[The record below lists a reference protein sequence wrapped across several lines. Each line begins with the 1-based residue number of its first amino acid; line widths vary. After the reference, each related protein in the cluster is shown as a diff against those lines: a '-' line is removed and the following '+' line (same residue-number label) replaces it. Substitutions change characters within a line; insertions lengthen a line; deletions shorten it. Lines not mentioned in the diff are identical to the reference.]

1 MVKIAAIDC
10 GSNSTR
16 LLIAEVRAGELFPLF
31 KTHKVTKT
39 SEGLESSNEISK
51 DAKNRL
57 IKILREYLKRINRE
71 NVDQIFITGTAVF
84 RDANNSDEVIE
95 EIRKKLDLEIQVIS
109 GQEEGY
115 LTSLGVLSSNAINND
130 FFIVDIGGRST
141 ELIYDSENRTNVHSL
156 DLGVVSLTERI
167 SNVNPMSEADR
178 NEGDN
183 LIQQSLDLEIDT
195 KNISM
200 IGVSG
205 TFTSIA
211 SIYLGQK
218 IYNEEEI
225 HLTTLN
231 NSWIQNLSS
240 ELNQMTEAQII
251 SSYPSLDPKRAK
263 TLSTG
268 VLIVCNI
275 MKKFKFQE
283 LKVSK
288 SDILEGLILKN
299 Y

>member
-1 MVKIAAIDC
+1 MVKVAAIDC

-16 LLIAEVRAGELFPLF
+16 LLIANVSSGELTPVF

-39 SEGLESSNEISK
+39 SEGLEVSNIISK

-57 IKILREYLKRINRE
+57 IKALREYLKKINNE
-71 NVDQIFITGTAVF
+71 SVDQVLITGTAVF
-84 RDANNSDEVIE
+84 RDAHNAEEVIE
-95 EIRKKLDLEIQVIS
+95 EIRNKLDLEIQIIS
-109 GQEEGY
+109 GDEEGY
-115 LTSLGVLSSNAINND
+115 LTSIGVLSANSINSN

-141 ELIYDSENRTNVHSL
+141 ELIYDTDNRTNVHSL
-156 DLGVVSLTERI
+156 DMGVVSITERI
-167 SNVNPMSEADR
+167 PNINPFNKSDIEQAGVII
-178 NEGDN
+178 NQKLN
-183 LIQQSLDLEIDT
+183 LEIDT
-195 KNISM
+195 QKSFM

-211 SIYLGQK
+211 SIYLKQK
-218 IYNEEEI
+218 IYDEDEI
-225 HLTTLN
+225 HLTTLTYP
-231 NSWIQNLSS
+231 WITNLSS
-240 ELNQMTEAQII
+240 ELNLMTEAQII
-251 SSYPSLDPKRAK
+251 SRYTSLDPKRAK
-263 TLSTG
+263 TLSPG

-275 MKKFKFQE
+275 MKKFNFDE

>member
-1 MVKIAAIDC
+1 MVKVAAIDC
-10 GSNSTR
+10 GSSSTR
-16 LLIAEVRAGELFPLF
+16 LLIAEAREGELFPLF
-31 KTHKVTKT
+31 KTHRVTKT
-39 SEGLESSNEISK
+39 SEGLELSNEISK

-57 IKILREYLKRINRE
+57 IKVLREYLKRIDTE

-115 LTSLGVLSSNAINND
+115 LTSLGVLSSDAINNN

-167 SNVNPMSEADR
+167 SNINPMGEADR

-183 LIQQSLDLEIDT
+183 LIQQNLDLEIDT

-231 NSWIQNLSS
+231 NSWIQNLSA

-275 MKKFKFQE
+275 MKKFNFQE